1 MIRLLNFL
9 LVLALAAAGFAWIAD
24 RPGEVSV
31 VWLGQRY
38 ETSVAVALLGVLAGS
53 GLNAAKDYGYLIIAM
68 RPDLL
73 LPLADFKRDLSEQL
87 ARIKAVPRQEGVT
100 EIRLPSEKSFHS
112 RERAL
117 REGIRIDRLVHTRLL
132 ALAAHQTVQP

>member
-38 ETSVAVALLGVLAGS
+38 ETSVAVALLGVLLAAIAFTIFW
-53 GLNAAKDYGYLIIAM
+53 GLLRFVLRIDGT
-68 RPDLL
+68 LL
-73 LPLADFKRDLSEQL
+73 GRVQCQLHRSALPLHRQPARADAAAPARGGSE
-87 ARIKAVPRQEGVT
+87 
-100 EIRLPSEKSFHS
+100 
-112 RERAL
+112 
-117 REGIRIDRLVHTRLL
+117 
-132 ALAAHQTVQP
+132 AAAGG